1 MVPSISFAHSSAGGP
16 ESDTMDGTVPVSE
29 GVDITERRE
38 TSRMLLF
45 SLRSKN
51 DVYSDVSGLSY
62 VSTLLHDFR
71 PRVMDRLCFGVSP
84 SVSPLPPAPGASAPL
99 CCP

>member
-29 GVDITERRE
+29 GVITEKRE

-62 VSTLLHDFR
+62 VSSLLHDFR
-71 PRVMDRLCFGVSP
+71 PRVMDR
-84 SVSPLPPAPGASAPL
+84 
-99 CCP
+99 